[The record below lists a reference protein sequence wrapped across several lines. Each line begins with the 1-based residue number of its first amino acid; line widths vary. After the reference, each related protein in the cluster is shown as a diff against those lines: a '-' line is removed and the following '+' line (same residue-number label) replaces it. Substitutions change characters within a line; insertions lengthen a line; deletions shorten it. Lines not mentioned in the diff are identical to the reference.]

1 MIAIV
6 DYGAG
11 NPGSILN
18 MLFHLGIEAVI
29 TSDPAAISAAER
41 IILPG
46 VGAFDEAMANLQRT
60 GLIPT
65 LEKQV
70 HERKIPLLGICLGM
84 QLLTRRSEE
93 GRSAGLGWLDA
104 ETVRFRL
111 GAEHAKL
118 RIPHMGWNGLEVLRS
133 SPILDDRDEDARY
146 YFVHSYHVRCSR
158 AENVL
163 ATTTHGE
170 PFHSAVIHG
179 NILGTQ
185 FHPEK
190 SHKYGLRL
198 LENFARR
205 S

>member
-1 MIAIV
+1 MIVIV

-18 MLFHLGIEAVI
+18 MLSHLGVAAEIA
-29 TSDPAAISAAER
+29 SDAAKVSAAER

-46 VGAFDEAMANLQRT
+46 VGAFDEAMSNLQRT

-70 HERKIPLLGICLGM
+70 HERKVPLLGICLGM

-93 GRSAGLGWLDA
+93 GRLAGLGWIDA

-111 GAEHAKL
+111 GEAHTKL
-118 RIPHMGWNGLEVLRS
+118 RIPHMGWNSIEVSRS
-133 SPILDDRDEDARY
+133 SPILDERYDDSRY
-146 YFVHSYHVRCSR
+146 YFVHSYHVRCAR

-163 ATTTHGE
+163 ATTVHGE
-170 PFHSAVIHG
+170 RFHSAVIQG
-179 NILGTQ
+179 NIYGTQ

>member
-1 MIAIV
+1 MIAII

-18 MLFHLGIEAVI
+18 MLTHLGIEAVI
-29 TSDPAAISAAER
+29 TAEADAIVSAER

-46 VGAFDEAMANLQRT
+46 VGAFDEAMTNLDRS

-70 HERKIPLLGICLGM
+70 HERKVPLLGICLGM
-84 QLLTRRSEE
+84 QLLTKRSEE
-93 GRSAGLGWLDA
+93 GRLAGLGWLDA

-111 GAEHAKL
+111 GEVHGKL
-118 RIPHMGWNGLEVLRS
+118 KIPHMGWNSVEVLRS
-133 SPILDDRDEDARY
+133 SSILDDRYDGSRF
-146 YFVHSYHVRCSR
+146 YFVHSYHVRC
-158 AENVL
+158 AHEENVL

-170 PFHSAVIHG
+170 RFHSAVIRG
-179 NILGTQ
+179 NIYGTQ